1 MVVEQEM
8 AEIYP
13 PRPEDLV
20 EYLPLSDCGSC
31 GYATCEEFAAALLAR
46 EAQAQQCPELDP
58 EWQTLIAAT
67 MALDTSPIPYNI
79 MMEQQ
84 PCEVLE
90 INTPDE
96 QSPLLVTAN
105 FRETVAIMTRILQET
120 RTQAFLLPTFTHGY
134 SVDNAVH
141 EKMFKAVEVLK
152 AIKENNL
159 ESRLA
164 RPLLFIP
171 GLAEREKNAIRQLTR
186 FEVVVGPV
194 SGFLVP
200 LFLLAWRQGLV

>member
-1 MVVEQEM
+1 MAVEQEM

-13 PRPEDLV
+13 PSPEDLA
-20 EYLPLSDCGSC
+20 EFLPASDCGKC
-31 GYATCEEFAAALLAR
+31 GYASCDALAAALLRR
-46 EAQAQQCPELDP
+46 EARAEQCPELDY

-67 MALDTSPIPYNI
+67 VALDTSPIPYNI
-79 MMEQQ
+79 MMEQH

-90 INTPDE
+90 INDPDE

-105 FRETVAIMTRILQET
+105 FQETVAIMARILRET
-120 RTQAFLLPTFTHGY
+120 GTKAFLLPTFTHGY

-152 AIKENNL
+152 AIKENHL
-159 ESRLA
+159 EQRLA

-171 GLAEREKNAIRQLTR
+171 GLAEKEKNSIRQLTR
-186 FEVVVGPV
+186 FEVLVGPV

-200 LFLLAWRQGLV
+200 LYVLAWRQGLL